1 MESLKHLE
9 AGSHWRAREQL
20 FVGGA
25 IFAEAWIVAEKNV
38 AVRAS
43 PTLPELQSPPAPH
56 QGWTSPGWLP

>member
-25 IFAEAWIVAEKNV
+25 IFAEAWIAAEKIV

-43 PTLPELQSPPAPH
+43 PTLP
-56 QGWTSPGWLP
+56 